1 MKYLCFLG
9 VTGAVLLRRGNL
21 GVQDWWL
28 LRDCYYL
35 GTCSLLFLPSQLH
48 TSALPDPSGAALE
61 G

>member
-1 MKYLCFLG
+1 MKYLCFLS

-28 LRDCYYL
+28 LRDYYL
-35 GTCSLLFLPSQLH
+35 GTWSLLSLLSQLH